1 MFRRDWILLTLL
13 ATSLLFSVRILN
25 GDTPA
30 DAEQEIVSLYQSGKL
45 FDKTQY
51 KAIRAA
57 FTHRFEQ
64 KHDAEIRKGYG
75 EDHSELTAWLDAH
88 ADIKQNF
95 YTALDEQ
102 YDKLPAALGL
112 FRAIWKK
119 SPAQLEKYPN
129 LAIATAVTWDDER
142 AVYDYRGH
150 QVRTKSTLPGNRVDA
165 LGNFDYMVAN
175 EKITE
180 GRLRWLP
187 WEYLIF
193 VVDHRTPLDER
204 EWAQRYYQTARRA
217 VKSWHQDVP
226 YDRNMLRGEQDP
238 ASGLQ
243 PRLAGKPYT
252 LANIRK
258 EGGVCAQQAD
268 FATRVAKSVGV
279 PAVYCSGRSSYRGLH
294 AWWMFVQ
301 IQSANKE
308 HIRFSLVSDGR
319 IQGFEK
325 DQFFFG
331 NVTDPQTGRKMLDRD
346 MEHRLWQVGH
356 DPVAKRQA
364 RLVMGA
370 YPWLSECLQFDTKT
384 RVAYLDRCLKLLPSC
399 EEAWLEFARLCK
411 EGQLDSS
418 QKAIVRSRLDSLT
431 TTFANH
437 PDFIARL
444 VDDLLTIQPNANE
457 KIRHYESIYALFE
470 RKKRPDLACAARL
483 KLTEL
488 LCEQE
493 KWQTA
498 GKGLIATIR
507 KFPNEGRYVP
517 QMTKKLQEVVSHY
530 KEGPAALAQLYVELV
545 PTMIVYYG
553 KEGSSYCDKLYEQ
566 AKAFLDEN
574 KQDKSAAKLRAQTEA
589 ARLRVANP

>member
-1 MFRRDWILLTLL
+1 MFRCTRIVLPLL
-13 ATSLLFSVRILN
+13 ATSLLFCARLLP
-25 GDTPA
+25 GQTPA
-30 DAEQEIVSLYQSGKL
+30 DTEQEIVELHQSGKL

-51 KAIRAA
+51 KVVRAA

-64 KHDAEIRKGYG
+64 KHDAEIRKAFG

-88 ADIKQNF
+88 AEIKQNF

-142 AVYDYRGH
+142 AVYDYRNH
-150 QVRTKSTLPGNRVDA
+150 QVRTKSSLPGNRVDA

-187 WEYLIF
+187 WEYLVF
-193 VVDHRTPLDER
+193 VIDHRTPLEER
-204 EWAQRYYQTARRA
+204 EWAQKYYQTARRT

-226 YDRNMLRGEQDP
+226 YDRNMLRGEQEP
-238 ASGLQ
+238 NSGLQ
-243 PRLAGKPYT
+243 PRLTGKPYT

-268 FATRVAKSVGV
+268 FAARVAKSVGV
-279 PAVYCSGRSSYRGLH
+279 PAVYCWGKSSYRGLH

-301 IQSANKE
+301 IQSASKD

-325 DQFFFG
+325 DQFYLG
-331 NVTDPQTGRKMLDRD
+331 NVIDPQTGQKMLDRE
-346 MEHRLWQVGH
+346 MEHRLSLVGR

-364 RLVMGA
+364 QLVMRA
-370 YPWLSECLQFDTKT
+370 YPWLSQRLQLDTKS
-384 RVAYLDRCLKLLPSC
+384 RVSYLDRCLKLLPSC
-399 EEAWLEFARLCK
+399 EEAWQEFARLCK

-418 QKAIVRSRLDSLT
+418 QKAIVRSHLDSLT

-437 PDFIARL
+437 PDFIAQL
-444 VDDLLTIQPNANE
+444 VDDLLTLQPNLNE
-457 KIRHYESIYALFE
+457 KIRQYESIYTLFE
-470 RKKRPDLACAARL
+470 RKKRPDLACVARL
-483 KLTEL
+483 KLTDL

-493 KWQTA
+493 KWQAA
-498 GKGLIATIR
+498 GKGLIAAIR

-530 KEGPAALAQLYVELV
+530 KEGPAELAQLYVELV

-553 KEGSSYCDKLYEQ
+553 KEGSSYCDKLYDQ
-566 AKAFLDEN
+566 AKSYLEES
-574 KQDKSAAKLRAQTEA
+574 KQDKSAMKLTAQTEA
-589 ARLRVANP
+589 ARLRAANP

>member
-1 MFRRDWILLTLL
+1 
-13 ATSLLFSVRILN
+13 
-25 GDTPA
+25 
-30 DAEQEIVSLYQSGKL
+30 
-45 FDKTQY
+45 
-51 KAIRAA
+51 
-57 FTHRFEQ
+57 
-64 KHDAEIRKGYG
+64 
-75 EDHSELTAWLDAH
+75 
-88 ADIKQNF
+88 
-95 YTALDEQ
+95 
-102 YDKLPAALGL
+102 
-112 FRAIWKK
+112 
-119 SPAQLEKYPN
+119 
-129 LAIATAVTWDDER
+129 
-142 AVYDYRGH
+142 
-150 QVRTKSTLPGNRVDA
+150 
-165 LGNFDYMVAN
+165 MVAN

-187 WEYLIF
+187 WEYLVF

-204 EWAQRYYQTARRA
+204 EWAQKYYQTARRT

-226 YDRNMLRGEQDP
+226 YDMNMLRGEQDP
-238 ASGLQ
+238 ASGLK

-268 FATRVAKSVGV
+268 FASRVAKSVGV
-279 PAVYCSGRSSYRGLH
+279 PAVFCWGKSAYRGLH

-301 IQSANKE
+301 IQSATKE

-331 NVTDPQTGRKMLDRD
+331 NVIDPQTGQQMIDRE
-346 MEHRLWQVGH
+346 MEHRLGLVGR
-356 DPVAKRQA
+356 DPLAKRQA

-370 YPWLSECLQFDTKT
+370 YPWLSERLQLDTKG

-418 QKAIVRSRLDSLT
+418 QKAIVRSHLDSLT

-444 VDDLLTIQPNANE
+444 VDDLLTVQPSQSE
-457 KIRHYESIYALFE
+457 KIRYYESIYALYE
-470 RKKRPDLACAARL
+470 KKKRPDLACAARL
-483 KLTEL
+483 KLTDL

-493 KWQTA
+493 KWPTA

-545 PTMIVYYG
+545 PTMTVYYG
-553 KEGSSYCDKLYEQ
+553 KEGSGYCDKLYDQ
-566 AKAFLDEN
+566 AKAYLEES
-574 KQDKSAAKLRAQTEA
+574 KQDKSVAKLKAQTEV
-589 ARLRVANP
+589 ARLRATKP